1 MTVRN
6 TNEQN
11 IYYNIYDELPRDV
24 LFEIAL
30 RVDGSTLRNFAQS
43 NQRASRICSDP
54 YFRNTWIRYHNQ
66 LTFKQRQDIDNILD
80 DMVDS
85 LISMYLLEYEDIDS
99 IKLKIKKEFRINFG
113 RDLRY
118 YLLNLMQIYLDQIAR
133 NWLLYPKFADFIEI
147 YVDVHGLI
155 DIFINHMELK
165 NFYMPDKI
173 RSDIFNMFEDIL
185 AINGISMTSTF
196 EELVQA
202 LLAFQQYE
210 KEWYSLFP
218 RH

>member
-1 MTVRN
+1 MTV
-6 TNEQN
+6 QN

-30 RVDGSTLRNFAQS
+30 NMDGSTLRNFCQS
-43 NQRASRICSDP
+43 NKKASRICSDP

-80 DMVDS
+80 DVVDS

-99 IKLKIKKEFRINFG
+99 IKRKIKEEFRIEFG

-118 YLLNLMQIYLDQIAR
+118 YLLNLMRIYLAQIGR
-133 NWLLYPKFADFIEI
+133 HWLLYPKFADFIES

-196 EELVQA
+196 EELAQA
-202 LLAFQQYE
+202 LPAFHQYE
-210 KEWYSLFP
+210 DEWYSIFP
-218 RH
+218 RS